1 MEQVRKNMADSRG
14 ADNPSDSPP
23 LPPHSLKKD
32 REKMGK
38 KCTLATCAIGKEIP
52 GQRYSLVGTGSLV
65 RDFFIKNDKKVHLI
79 TSDKVISSEIL
90 SGYFLWFKKSNGRD
104 KKKETL
110 LSIGSEVIFKSPGLA
125 VVPVD
130 PQKIGRIRKHTSGLL
145 HYRPFTLYDKGNE
158 DARISGSYVHAVM
171 EYENSFSI
179 KPYPVEQIST
189 EVERINLSLKSLG
202 APIVITSDGEARVM
216 GTITSSDMQISRVLF
231 SQIDRYRA
239 VSGW

>member
-14 ADNPSDSPP
+14 ADNPSDSQPP
-23 LPPHSLKKD
+23 LFHSLRKD
-32 REKMGK
+32 RERTKK
-38 KCTLATCAIGKEIP
+38 KCMLATCAIGKKIP
-52 GQRYSLVGTGSLV
+52 GQDYSLVGTGSLV

-79 TSDKVISSEIL
+79 TSDEVISSQNL
-90 SGYFLWFKKSNGRD
+90 SGYFLWFKKLNGRD
-104 KKKETL
+104 KKETL

-145 HYRPFTLYDKGNE
+145 HYRPFTLYDEGNE
-158 DARISGSYVHAVM
+158 DARISGSYVHAVV
-171 EYENSFSI
+171 EYEKSFAI
-179 KPYPVEQIST
+179 KPFPVEQIST
-189 EVERINLSLKSLG
+189 EIERINVSLKSLG
-202 APIVITSDGEARVM
+202 APIVITSDGEARAM
-216 GTITSSDMQISRVLF
+216 GAITLSDMQISRVLF